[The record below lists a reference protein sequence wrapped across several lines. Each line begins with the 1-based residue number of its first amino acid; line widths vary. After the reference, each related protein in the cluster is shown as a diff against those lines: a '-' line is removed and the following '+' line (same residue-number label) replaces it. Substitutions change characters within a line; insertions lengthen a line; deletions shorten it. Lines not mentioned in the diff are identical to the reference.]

1 MRRLVGSSLFAF
13 VVMLT
18 LSFTGFSQQ
27 FSPEYFPYDET
38 THGIQV
44 DLNGDGIPDFIGQS
58 SYQVVELL
66 STGPGSFAPQTITLP
81 GNATGIPIASG
92 DFNGDG
98 KADVIFYAPLAI
110 AYGDGK
116 GGFTSYQTL
125 AFSNP
130 SGYAQAQVADFNGDG
145 KQDLAVAYETGGSGA
160 TFEVIIFLNN
170 GHGFGNYSVTYQQP
184 VPSGST
190 PGFEYTTPLDLVL
203 GDFNADGLADLVLRT
218 TESDPVNPGE
228 PDVRIT
234 ALYGEGRGFFTAS
247 EVDTSNT
254 FYEISAA
261 DMNNDGTSDLVAANY
276 DSMEIFYGQ
285 ANRTSFVA
293 GSLSATQPIGLN
305 PMLADFNG
313 DGRKDIVYAA
323 SPFKNNSDIGES
335 TLLQTAAGTFNQ
347 LGFESIDTY
356 YGGHGEVPFAQSFVG
371 DYNRDGKPDV
381 MLVSETENE
390 HPNSAGVLLNT
401 RAKPNGTCQTP
412 ASPSA
417 ISVCSPTPNQ
427 TVSNPVQFAFSA
439 TSFYPVRKMEVWID
453 GTKRSETYEVF
464 ANEGFANVNLKLTPG
479 THKVSLFEGGFDGTV
494 QHTSYSI
501 TVQ

>member
-1 MRRLVGSSLFAF
+1 M
-13 VVMLT
+13 
-18 LSFTGFSQQ
+18 
-27 FSPEYFPYDET
+27 
-38 THGIQV
+38 
-44 DLNGDGIPDFIGQS
+44 
-58 SYQVVELL
+58 
-66 STGPGSFAPQTITLP
+66 
-81 GNATGIPIASG
+81 
-92 DFNGDG
+92 
-98 KADVIFYAPLAI
+98 
-110 AYGDGK
+110 
-116 GGFTSYQTL
+116 
-125 AFSNP
+125 
-130 SGYAQAQVADFNGDG
+130 
-145 KQDLAVAYETGGSGA
+145 
-160 TFEVIIFLNN
+160 
-170 GHGFGNYSVTYQQP
+170 
-184 VPSGST
+184 
-190 PGFEYTTPLDLVL
+190 
-203 GDFNADGLADLVLRT
+203 VLRT

-234 ALYGEGRGFFTAS
+234 ALYGLGQGFFTAS

-285 ANRTSFVA
+285 ANRTSFVP

-390 HPNSAGVLLNT
+390 HPNSADVLLNT

-412 ASPSA
+412 CFSVRDQHLLAHAQPNRFESG
-417 ISVCSPTPNQ
+417 SVC
-427 TVSNPVQFAFSA
+427 F
-439 TSFYPVRKMEVWID
+439 
-453 GTKRSETYEVF
+453 
-464 ANEGFANVNLKLTPG
+464 
-479 THKVSLFEGGFDGTV
+479 
-494 QHTSYSI
+494 
-501 TVQ
+501 

>member
-1 MRRLVGSSLFAF
+1 MRRFATISLIF
-13 VVMLT
+13 VTPLLMLS
-18 LSFTGFSQQ
+18 LAVQAQQ

-38 THGIQV
+38 TRGIQV

-58 SYQVVELL
+58 NNQVIELL
-66 STGPGSFAPQTITLP
+66 STGPGSFAPQTVTLP

-110 AYGDGK
+110 AYGDGN

-130 SGYAQAQVADFNGDG
+130 PGYAQAQAADFNGDG
-145 KQDLAVAYETGGSGA
+145 KRDLAVAYETGGADA
-160 TFEVIIFLNN
+160 TFEIIIFLNN
-170 GHGFGNYSVTYQQP
+170 GRGFSDYNVIYQQP
-184 VPSGST
+184 VPSGSS

-203 GDFNADGLADLVLRT
+203 GDFNADGIADLVLRT
-218 TESDPVNPGE
+218 TESDPSNPGE

-234 ALYGEGRGFFTAS
+234 AFYGEGRGFFTAS

-276 DSMEIFYGQ
+276 DSMAIFYGQ
-285 ANRTSFVA
+285 ANRTSFVS

-323 SPFKNNSDIGES
+323 SPFQDNSDIGES
-335 TLLQTAAGTFNQ
+335 TLLQTAPGTFKQ

-390 HPNSAGVLLNT
+390 HPESADVLLNMRPT
-401 RAKPNGTCQTP
+401 PNGTCQTP

-417 ISVCSPTPNQ
+417 IMVCSPMPNQ

-453 GTKRSETYEVF
+453 GKKLSETYEVF
-464 ANEGFANVNLKLTPG
+464 ANEGFGDVKLRLTPG
-479 THKVSLFEGGFDGTV
+479 SHRVGLFAGGFDGTV
-494 QHTSYSI
+494 QKTSYMI
-501 TVQ
+501 TVN